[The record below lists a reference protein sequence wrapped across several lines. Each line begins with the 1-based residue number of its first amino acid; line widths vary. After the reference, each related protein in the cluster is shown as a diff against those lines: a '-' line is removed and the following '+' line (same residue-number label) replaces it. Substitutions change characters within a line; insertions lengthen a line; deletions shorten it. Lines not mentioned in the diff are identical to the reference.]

1 MQDLAEMDVSEAVIS
16 VQVSSACNAVHFER
30 QLAHRRACLGG
41 TSTRQMADDVA
52 AQEFFGDFI
61 ALDGHHFSVPVA
73 RPACLLQPLNWDV
86 ASCSEGVDRMTEG
99 LAALA
104 LSLRR
109 RFTIRCGRRGR
120 RSPP

>member
-1 MQDLAEMDVSEAVIS
+1 
-16 VQVSSACNAVHFER
+16 
-30 QLAHRRACLGG
+30 
-41 TSTRQMADDVA
+41 MADDVA

-86 ASCSEGVDRMTEG
+86 ASCSEGVDRMTEA

-109 RFTIRCGRRGR
+109 RFTIRCARNGR
-120 RSPP
+120 RSPQCVPAHAHWRAMGTCRTRGAKQNPEGTGVAFTSALRHQK

>member
-1 MQDLAEMDVSEAVIS
+1 M
-16 VQVSSACNAVHFER
+16 
-30 QLAHRRACLGG
+30 
-41 TSTRQMADDVA
+41 TDDVA

-61 ALDGHHFSVPVA
+61 ALDEHHFSVPVA

-86 ASCSEGVDRMTEG
+86 ASCSEGVDRMTEA

-109 RFTIRCGRRGR
+109 RFTIRCVRHGR
-120 RSPP
+120 RSPQRVPTHAH